1 MTIGTDHRY
10 ELVSTRP
17 RLEQVVRR
25 CRELGQTALD
35 FETTSLSP
43 ADGEVRLVSLCN
55 EEIHAVVDFW
65 AIKGRFA
72 GCASLFDFG
81 SWVVFNAGFER
92 RWFQAAGVKRL
103 DILDV
108 GHLRRSVVG
117 GGVFRLLDMARWD
130 LNLTMDKEQQ
140 LSDWSSP
147 DLTQEQLDYAYL
159 DADVTWRLW
168 RKWSKA
174 LTTDL
179 GWQGFKVFNDMVPAV
194 MEMEDTGIFLD
205 RKAHTV
211 LLASW
216 EAEKV
221 ARVTRIRELVEDS
234 DVRNINSGRQ
244 WSEYFSRII
253 PDHFLAGWPRTEKS
267 GDLSVTGVALR
278 GLAGRVPGTPLETLF
293 DALAEYKTV
302 TKYISSFGQPLLD
315 RASKDG
321 RLRARYNIG
330 AAITGRFSSSGP
342 NLQQVPRDKDIL
354 GVFTSVRKSF
364 VAPLGRLLV
373 SLDYSGIEL
382 RVLALL
388 SGDKQ
393 LLKDMVEGDVHSE
406 VAAVMS
412 GSPIDRS
419 TPEGK
424 SLRQSAKA
432 VSFGIVYGAAAS
444 GLSATMRT
452 DEERAQGYI
461 DFWSAR
467 YPDAFR
473 YRYTMLDE
481 AVRTGKIRCVDGGSI
496 EVGYKPALPKLANYP
511 VQRAAFSV
519 MSGALVA
526 HKASLD
532 TERAAG
538 RQRMTRMIST
548 IHDAI
553 IDEASTQDAAS
564 CLELMRGAMVAG
576 YLKYFPG
583 APTERLVEGGIGKS
597 WGELA

>member
-17 RLEQVVRR
+17 RLEQIVRR

-65 AIKGRFA
+65 AIKSRFA
-72 GCASLFDFG
+72 GCAGLFDFG

-117 GGVFRLLDMARWD
+117 CGVFRLLD
-130 LNLTMDKEQQ
+130 
-140 LSDWSSP
+140 
-147 DLTQEQLDYAYL
+147 
-159 DADVTWRLW
+159 
-168 RKWSKA
+168 
-174 LTTDL
+174 
-179 GWQGFKVFNDMVPAV
+179 
-194 MEMEDTGIFLD
+194 
-205 RKAHTV
+205 
-211 LLASW
+211 
-216 EAEKV
+216 
-221 ARVTRIRELVEDS
+221 LVGES

-267 GDLSVTGVALR
+267 GDLSVTGTALR

-315 RASKDG
+315 KASKDG

-393 LLKDMVEGDVHSE
+393 LLEDMVEGDVHSE

-412 GSPIDRS
+412 GSPIDR
-419 TPEGK
+419 TTTEGR

-496 EVGYKPALPKLANYP
+496 EVGYRPALPKLANYP

-526 HKASLD
+526 HKVSLD